1 LKTTKAEESESAS
14 GHRGGVQPDPD
25 RSKAAWS
32 RQAWLQ
38 RLSVT
43 AGSRERLTRYVTI
56 TWLVILV
63 VLVGWVIFR
72 GRDDFIN
79 SLDELLSASPSW
91 LAIAII
97 IQVMMLVFSGLA
109 YQLILKRL
117 GYKVG
122 LLRMVDAHM
131 QRTTISTVTP
141 GGGPASIFIFSR
153 YVAKHGVPHEDGLLT
168 IAVRAVAVAIT
179 FIAVLIPGAAL
190 GDSRAGGIIAAVGI
204 VLLTIGGIALWK
216 GEQDEWATPL
226 RWSEKLPGWV
236 ASRFQG
242 FIIRFRD
249 HGLRPVDLVPA
260 IVLSLLVRVTIVG
273 VLFACLSALGEEPTF
288 NMMINTYFAS
298 IVASTAIPIFGGAGA
313 VEAVSIL
320 SLTRAG
326 VPNEIA
332 IGAVLLWRL
341 IDLWIPVGIG
351 LILHA
356 RTELPASP
364 KMNTGNQR
372 MTSPRD
378 SSPPLDG

>member
-1 LKTTKAEESESAS
+1 LKTTQTEETESAPR
-14 GHRGGVQPDPD
+14 HRGVQPDPD
-25 RSKAAWS
+25 QSQAASS
-32 RQAWLQ
+32 RYAWLQ
-38 RLSVT
+38 RLSAT

-63 VLVGWVIFR
+63 VLVGWVIIR

-79 SLDELLSASPSW
+79 SVDELLSASPGW
-91 LAIAII
+91 LTIAVI
-97 IQVMMLVFSGLA
+97 IQAMMLIFSGLT

-117 GYKVG
+117 GYRTG
-122 LLRMVDAHM
+122 LFRMVDAHM

-168 IAVRAVAVAIT
+168 LAVRAVAVAIT

-190 GDSRAGGIIAAVGI
+190 GDSRAGGIIAAVGLI
-204 VLLTIGGIALWK
+204 LLVLGGISLWK
-216 GEQDEWATPL
+216 GERDEWATPL
-226 RWSEKLPGWV
+226 RWSEKLPGW
-236 ASRFQG
+236 ASSRLQG

-288 NMMINTYFAS
+288 NMMVNTYFAS
-298 IVASTAIPIFGGAGA
+298 IVASTAIPVFGGAGA

-364 KMNTGNQR
+364 KMKTGNQR
-372 MTSPRD
+372 ITTPQD
-378 SSPPLDG
+378 SSSRLDG